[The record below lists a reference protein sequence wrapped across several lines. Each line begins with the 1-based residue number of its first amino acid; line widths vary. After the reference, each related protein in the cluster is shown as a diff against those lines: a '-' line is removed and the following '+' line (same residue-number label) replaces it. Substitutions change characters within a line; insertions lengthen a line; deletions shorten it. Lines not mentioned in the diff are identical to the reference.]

1 MDITSV
7 VNIIIIFIDDGNDK
21 FFWDA
26 DYHEGIILGVNRKI
40 YSRWMWSKNKVL
52 QFLYKVECM

>member
-26 DYHEGIILGVNRKI
+26 DYHEGTILGVNRKI
-40 YSRWMWSKNKVL
+40 YSRWMWSKNKVI